1 MRPTHAWEP
10 CLMSQIWRW
19 SIKLICNESWTY
31 MCPHIYNMYGIYVI
45 AALVKWIQYSLV
57 PRLQLFIISSTLT
70 ENLGRDL
77 GAKLLL
83 LHIHALSNLQK
94 CTLPT
99 ILSVYFLNFLQLHHR
114 LKPGE
119 AMTFNNRR
127 FIHSRTAFKL
137 NGGMRHLQVLLMLV
151 ITVECIMCLL
161 HTVIL
166 TNCLH
171 TLLCIS
177 VVMGLCF
184 RFWFYNYFHYSHGF
198 LTL

>member
-1 MRPTHAWEP
+1 MNIHVSTHLQHVWYL
-10 CLMSQIWRW
+10 CDCCSSQVNSVQSR
-19 SIKLICNESWTY
+19 SQA
-31 MCPHIYNMYGIYVI
+31 PAFHHFQYVNG
-45 AALVKWIQYSLV
+45 
-57 PRLQLFIISSTLT
+57 
-70 ENLGRDL
+70 NLGRDL
-77 GAKLLL
+77 GAKLML

-177 VVMGLCF
+177 VVKGLCF
-184 RFWFYNYFHYSHGF
+184 RF
-198 LTL
+198 